1 MSVQKE
7 REDDVVDVERRDDGL
22 EGIWIDGTPV
32 GKVIQGMRERIDALE
47 RERDRLE
54 EELEEVRGYAESAES
69 TANEAFDT
77 LERVDNARADGGPGQ
92 KDVARNI
99 LRDLVVKRT
108 YEGLNSGARDGKTGE
123 KVDQK
128 GSVKI
133 AEVPKLSEAREGPDV
148 AWTSAQ
154 RAAKE
159 LDDTWSVLEFDEDA
173 DPKVLRAKTSRN
185 FPPKLVD
192 IVEKSLGRD
201 DLANAVVAGGD

>member
-7 REDDVVDVERRDDGL
+7 RGDDDTVDVERRGDGL
-22 EGIWIDGTPV
+22 KGIYVDGTPL
-32 GKVIQGMRERIDALE
+32 GSIIQGMRERIDKLE
-47 RERDRLE
+47 KERDRLE
-54 EELEEVRGYAESAES
+54 EELEEVRGFAESAES
-69 TANEAFDT
+69 TANEAFNT

-108 YEGLNSGARDGKTGE
+108 YDGLNSGGHNHSGQKS
-123 KVDQK
+123 DQK
-128 GSVKI
+128 GSVEI

-148 AWTSAQ
+148 AWMSAK

-173 DPKVLRAKTSRN
+173 EPKVLRAKTSRN